1 MDIDMSNVFLTQF
14 AGKRRVVLFPP
25 DQSNFLYR
33 LPFNVHA
40 LVDIDKPDFETYPA
54 LQYAKGCSTILETG
68 DTLFMPSGYWHHIE
82 YTEGGFGLSVRTL
95 GATVGTILNGLWNVT
110 LQRKFD
116 DIMFKMRG
124 QKWFNYKKQLAIK
137 RGERAMQKFQGTVL
151 Q

>member
-1 MDIDMSNVFLTQF
+1 MWFCS
-14 AGKRRVVLFPP
+14 P
-25 DQSNFLYR
+25 DQSDLLYR
-33 LPFNVHA
+33 LPFNVHG

-54 LQYAKGCSTILETG
+54 LQYAKGCSTILEHG

-95 GATVGTILNGLWNVT
+95 GATVGTILSGIWNVS

-116 DIMFKMRG
+116 DIMFKIRG

-137 RGERAMQKFQGTVL
+137 RGERAVQKFQGTVL